1 MNFVQNVSLLFLL
14 IFSYELVKNVSS
26 DPQRGRRKELSD
38 DEIIEALAIL
48 LSEVEDEESDSRR
61 GRQGSFD
68 YDYEEEEAERSG
80 RRDRVLGRQDFED
93 VLGQCTTTGYEVRY
107 LVCCWSVYNFNEF
120 ILADKKGRNKK
131 CQITNLSL

>member
-14 IFSYELVKNVSS
+14 IFSYELVKNVRS

-68 YDYEEEEAERSG
+68 YDYVEEEEAERSG

-107 LVCCWSVYNFNEF
+107 LPWSVYYFNKI

>member
-1 MNFVQNVSLLFLL
+1 MNLVQNVSLLFLL
-14 IFSYELVKNVSS
+14 IFSYELVKNVRS

-68 YDYEEEEAERSG
+68 YDYVEDEEAERSG

-93 VLGQCTTTGYEVRY
+93 VLGQCTPTGYEVR
-107 LVCCWSVYNFNEF
+107 
-120 ILADKKGRNKK
+120 
-131 CQITNLSL
+131 